1 MPRGGAGGKVQQI
14 ARRQQGQAVA
24 VPAGGKIPVD
34 VLAVL
39 VGKVLEHPQH
49 GVAPQAAEGAHP
61 HRDAAVGQALG
72 QDGPLRRDDLLT
84 VQAGGGSVQQQV
96 HRKGGVIF
104 LFGAQKH
111 PVIVQKRGAP
121 HPPGVHIAAA
131 GHPRVGLLMH
141 QNAVADLLG
150 EPQHHAA
157 VQLLIFG
164 VVGAVAV
171 GLQLGLFGQMPGLR
185 GGGLFRAGHARA
197 EPQMAPQMHPGAQ
210 LLFGL
215 AQPLRRVE
223 GAAEAALDVG
233 AVLRGVLLQGDVGLP
248 FVHAGAAAGGVH
260 GVGVLHGHSVGLDH
274 LGGQGLGGKGGQQAV
289 QMQVQRRFRMH
300 GAVEEVKRCVHG
312 QQGVLQLVRLRG
324 GVRGQ
329 RPEQPALVGG
339 HHGQIAPQRAAP
351 AGRLHGVHQLV
362 PGHPLLPGK
371 FVLDGKK
378 VVGVRR
384 AQRFQHRAVGQLQPV
399 GRVFEVEPR
408 QIVQHGLPQIA
419 CPAVKDAVY
428 QLVTVI
434 FVHKAHDGVH
444 VKIHRAVGV
453 VGQKQRLKAIGA
465 RSRPDL
471 IGRPPLLCGVAL
483 GFHQANS
490 LAASSLAGM
499 RAAITSRIRPCS

>member
-1 MPRGGAGGKVQQI
+1 
-14 ARRQQGQAVA
+14 
-24 VPAGGKIPVD
+24 
-34 VLAVL
+34 
-39 VGKVLEHPQH
+39 
-49 GVAPQAAEGAHP
+49 
-61 HRDAAVGQALG
+61 
-72 QDGPLRRDDLLT
+72 
-84 VQAGGGSVQQQV
+84 
-96 HRKGGVIF
+96 
-104 LFGAQKH
+104 
-111 PVIVQKRGAP
+111 
-121 HPPGVHIAAA
+121 
-131 GHPRVGLLMH
+131 
-141 QNAVADLLG
+141 
-150 EPQHHAA
+150 
-157 VQLLIFG
+157 
-164 VVGAVAV
+164 
-171 GLQLGLFGQMPGLR
+171 
-185 GGGLFRAGHARA
+185 
-197 EPQMAPQMHPGAQ
+197 
-210 LLFGL
+210 
-215 AQPLRRVE
+215 
-223 GAAEAALDVG
+223 
-233 AVLRGVLLQGDVGLP
+233 
-248 FVHAGAAAGGVH
+248 
-260 GVGVLHGHSVGLDH
+260 
-274 LGGQGLGGKGGQQAV
+274 
-289 QMQVQRRFRMH
+289 MQVQRRFRMH
-300 GAVEEVKRCVHG
+300 GAVEEVKLCVHG

-339 HHGQIAPQRAAP
+339 HHGQIAPQHAAP

-378 VVGVRR
+378 VVGVRI

-399 GRVFEVEPR
+399 GRIF
-408 QIVQHGLPQIA
+408 QIQPGKVVQHGLPQIA
-419 CPAVKDAVY
+419 RPAVEDAIY